1 MGGAVR
7 GRRNTAWLAHLWG
20 LYFLISLHVDSWQA
34 TPCVKALLCTPLIRR
49 FHRLTKMNT
58 LLKVLL
64 NILKQTE
71 GQSPYSAMGRLKHSS
86 QDCPSNQL
94 CSLTYISYHYD
105 IYQEWSGLRGLLQIK
120 LYLPTP
126 FIQTHI
132 KCTYYVPGGLYGLSL
147 ILKNKTKKLQL
158 AYILTSLCKQRN
170 NSSRD
175 VNVTT
180 VI

>member
-1 MGGAVR
+1 M
-7 GRRNTAWLAHLWG
+7 
-20 LYFLISLHVDSWQA
+20 
-34 TPCVKALLCTPLIRR
+34 
-49 FHRLTKMNT
+49 MNT

-64 NILKQTE
+64 NILQQRE
-71 GQSPYSAMGRLKHSS
+71 GQSPYSTMGRLKHSF

-94 CSLTYISYHYD
+94 WSLTYISYHYD
-105 IYQEWSGLRGLLQIK
+105 IYQEWSGLSGLLQIK

-132 KCTYYVPGGLYGLSL
+132 KCTYYVPGVLYGLSL

-170 NSSRD
+170 NNSRD